1 MADPARRYAGEIQSV
16 DDLAVYGWIYDRQH
30 PVRSPFLTL
39 FERGVPVAVARPT
52 IYRPDLQTALP
63 DARRSVGFA
72 IRRRNRR
79 DQFCVAAPD
88 ATLLEL
94 NPNSEDLA
102 WLLDGNIGDL
112 PAPIIFLHIQNS
124 MGTSIRNALAE
135 GLSPLDVLFIY
146 PEGLGVPMEEF
157 FGIPALA
164 LARTRLIFGHTLFGI
179 HEHLPLQGRYRTV
192 LRCPVERLISNVI
205 RISPAGSSFEEALAF
220 FVRSDLAEFD
230 NYQTRVLSGSDI
242 PVGGVTVEH
251 VGLAVS
257 HADTSFDKI
266 GFADDLASVRATLS
280 EFIDPVQLD
289 DDHASNYDRSAAL
302 HAFTQ
307 GPARDRLRVAVT
319 ADVYLYCTVCS
330 RRGHAIRNAGLYA
343 TLGLI

>member
-16 DDLAVYGWIYDRQH
+16 DDLAVHGWIYDRQD
-30 PVRSPFLTL
+30 PARSPFLTL
-39 FERGVPVAVARPT
+39 FERGVPVEVARPT
-52 IYRPDLQTALP
+52 IYRPDL
-63 DARRSVGFA
+63 DATREAKRSLGFA

-79 DQFCVAAPD
+79 EPFCIAAPD
-88 ATLLEL
+88 GTILDL
-94 NPNSEDLA
+94 NPNSDDLA
-102 WLLDGNIGDL
+102 WLLDRNARDL

-157 FGIPALA
+157 FGIPALT
-164 LARTRLIFGHTLFGI
+164 LACTRLIFGHTLFGL

-205 RISPAGSSFEEALAF
+205 RISPEGAGLEVAVASFMGSEA
-220 FVRSDLAEFD
+220 SEFD
-230 NYQTRVLSGSDI
+230 NYQTRVFSGSDI
-242 PVGGVTVEH
+242 PVGGVTAEH
-251 VGLAVS
+251 VSLAATNAES
-257 HADTSFDKI
+257 SFDKI
-266 GFADDLASVRATLS
+266 GFADDLASVRATLA
-280 EFIDPVQLD
+280 EFIDPSLIEE
-289 DDHASNYDRSAAL
+289 DHASGYDRSAAL

-307 GPARDRLRVAVT
+307 GPARDRLRVAVA
-319 ADVYLYCTVCS
+319 ADVYLYCMVCS

-343 TLGLI
+343 NLGLI